1 MLDKVIKI
9 SPMNRKNVLD
19 ETVSANSVSI
29 FILPHFFGLRL
40 TSEKA
45 GVEKERSP
53 AWRQVIKRGKE
64 YDALHTSSQKR
75 MLKGARTLFGTG
87 PAL

>member
-53 AWRQVIKRGKE
+53 AWR
-64 YDALHTSSQKR
+64 
-75 MLKGARTLFGTG
+75 
-87 PAL
+87 